1 MKVSFETETQ
11 VYVVDVVTK
20 YSISSKD
27 QTPQVYLCKQASD
40 NNNRLNF
47 DEMVNQGW
55 PKPNIARLKK
65 TGQEKFNLWDSQG
78 FLTEDGIQA
87 SVEGIVHV
95 PENGKLRLWVINHP
109 IAGIVPI
116 HATEEANLPI
126 DQEATNKDSNAKSC
140 LIEIHRSSRFKTLLD
155 QSGLE
160 SKWFELLSKYQNRN
174 WFSNQTLSTKAKLTW
189 TWRYEDGEFIVDD
202 YFNISGKISGL
213 PKQYSEGKGK
223 FVNKVTSFGPYK
235 FAYENNSINP
245 QDKFR
250 EWLSKGEYSASPW
263 DIKHGGMRRPLKM
276 LTDDE
281 KMRQTIHSIE
291 LIDNQIMEWDSISID
306 DVPLIAAN
314 ETDATDWSHFLL
326 KTLTP
331 GYTSRELTDALLGD
345 ILKYPAF
352 STVDSSQIATRVKND
367 LESQMGDPRMQK
379 LIQTADDLD
388 SCFIKLNASKIR
400 RDNDSIILTIEEG
413 KSRNYSDLITKMTAD
428 MKGRLQS
435 ILLIDNH
442 SYVRG
447 VPKSLDAFKSE
458 LTKISQGSELHILTR
473 HWNNTLDSE
482 SKYSPKENREKIISK
497 LKPSCDKIV
506 FVDDVE
512 APAYNHHRYIRIRTD
527 KEDRWFTV
535 NDTILSSF
543 NRERDV
549 TILNYDPS
557 YRKVLKPFI
566 TKFEQQIRGNQ

>member
-11 VYVVDVVTK
+11 IYVVDVVTK

-87 SVEGIVHV
+87 SEEGIVHV

-126 DQEATNKDSNAKSC
+126 DQEATNKDNNAKSC
-140 LIEIHRSSRFKTLLD
+140 LIEIHRSSRFKTLFD
-155 QSGLE
+155 FEGLE

-213 PKQYSEGKGK
+213 PKQYSDDQGTY
-223 FVNKVTSFGPYK
+223 VNKVTTFGPYK
-235 FAYENNSINP
+235 LDYENNSISP

-352 STVDSSQIATRVKND
+352 STVDSSQIAARVKDD
-367 LESQMGDPRMQK
+367 LESQIGDPRMQK
-379 LIQTADDLD
+379 LIQTADDMD
-388 SCFIKLNASKIR
+388 SSFIKLNAAKIR
-400 RDNDSIILTIEEG
+400 RDTGGVSLGIDDG
-413 KSRNYSDLITKMTAD
+413 KSRDYSDLITNMTAN

-442 SYVRG
+442 TYSRDVA
-447 VPKSLDAFKSE
+447 KSLGAIKSE
-458 LTKISQGSELHILTR
+458 LARLHQGSELHILTR
-473 HWNNTLDSE
+473 HWNETLDSE
-482 SKYSPKENREKIISK
+482 SKYNPKENRENIISK
-497 LKPSCDKIV
+497 LKPFCNKIV
-506 FVDDVE
+506 FLDDVE
-512 APAYNHHRYIRIRTD
+512 SERYNHHRYVRIRTD
-527 KEDRWFTV
+527 KEDRWFTF
-535 NDTILSSF
+535 NDTILGSF
-543 NRERDV
+543 NRDKDGW
-549 TILNYDPS
+549 IIDDPS
-557 YRKVLKPFI
+557 ARSDLKKYIP
-566 TKFEQQIRGNQ
+566 KFEQPSRGNQ

>member
-1 MKVSFETETQ
+1 M
-11 VYVVDVVTK
+11 
-20 YSISSKD
+20 
-27 QTPQVYLCKQASD
+27 
-40 NNNRLNF
+40 
-47 DEMVNQGW
+47 
-55 PKPNIARLKK
+55 
-65 TGQEKFNLWDSQG
+65 
-78 FLTEDGIQA
+78 LTEDGIQA

-126 DQEATNKDSNAKSC
+126 DQEATNEDNNAKSC
-140 LIEIHRSSRFKTLLD
+140 LIEIHRSSRFKTLFD
-155 QSGLE
+155 FEGFE

-202 YFNISGKISGL
+202 FFNISGKISGL
-213 PKQYSEGKGK
+213 PKQYSEDQGTY
-223 FVNKVTSFGPYK
+223 VNKVTTFGPYK
-235 FAYENNSINP
+235 LDYDNNSISP

-367 LESQMGDPRMQK
+367 LESQMGDSRMQK
-379 LIQTADDLD
+379 LIQTADDMD
-388 SCFIKLNASKIR
+388 SSFIKLNAAKIR
-400 RDNDSIILTIEEG
+400 RENGGVCLGIEAG
-413 KSRNYSDLITKMTAD
+413 KNRDYSNLITSLTAD

-442 SYVRG
+442 TYVRE
-447 VPKSLDAFKSE
+447 VPKSLEAFQSE
-458 LTKISQGSELHILTR
+458 LSQLNQRAELHILTR
-473 HWNNTLDSE
+473 HWNEKLDSE
-482 SKYSPKENREKIISK
+482 SKYNPKENRENIMSK
-497 LKPSCDKIV
+497 LKPFCNKIV
-506 FVDDVE
+506 FLDDE
-512 APAYNHHRYIRIRTD
+512 ESKRYNHHRYVRIRTD
-527 KEDRWFTV
+527 KEDRWFTF

-543 NRERDV
+543 NRDKDGW
-549 TILNYDPS
+549 IIDDPS
-557 YRKVLKPFI
+557 ARSDLKKYIP
-566 TKFEQQIRGNQ
+566 KFEQPSRGNQ

>member
-11 VYVVDVVTK
+11 IYVVDVVTK

-87 SVEGIVHV
+87 SEEGIVHV

-126 DQEATNKDSNAKSC
+126 DQEATNKDNNAKSC
-140 LIEIHRSSRFKTLLD
+140 LIEIHRSSRFKTLFD
-155 QSGLE
+155 FEGFE
-160 SKWFELLSKYQNRN
+160 SKWFELLSEYQNRN

-213 PKQYSEGKGK
+213 PKQYSDDQGTY
-223 FVNKVTSFGPYK
+223 VNKVTTFGPYK
-235 FAYENNSINP
+235 LDYENNSISP

-331 GYTSRELTDALLGD
+331 GYTSRELTDALLSD

-352 STVDSSQIATRVKND
+352 STVNSSQIAARVKDD
-367 LESQMGDPRMQK
+367 LESQIGDPRMQK
-379 LIQTADDLD
+379 LIQTADDMD
-388 SCFIKLNASKIR
+388 SSFIKLNAAKIR
-400 RDNDSIILTIEEG
+400 RATGGVSLGIDDG
-413 KSRNYSDLITKMTAD
+413 KSRDYSNLITNMTAN

-442 SYVRG
+442 TYSRDVA
-447 VPKSLDAFKSE
+447 KSLGAIKSE
-458 LTKISQGSELHILTR
+458 LARLHQGSELHILTR
-473 HWNNTLDSE
+473 HWNETLDSE
-482 SKYSPKENREKIISK
+482 SKYNPKENREKIISK
-497 LKPSCDKIV
+497 LKPFCNKIV
-506 FVDDVE
+506 FLDDVE
-512 APAYNHHRYIRIRTD
+512 SERYNHHRYVRIRTD
-527 KEDRWFTV
+527 KEDRWFTF

-543 NRERDV
+543 NRDKDGW
-549 TILNYDPS
+549 IIDDPS
-557 YRKVLKPFI
+557 ARSDLKKYIP
-566 TKFEQQIRGNQ
+566 KFEQPSRGNQ

>member
-11 VYVVDVVTK
+11 IYVVDVVTK

-47 DEMVNQGW
+47 DEMIDQGW
-55 PKPNIARLKK
+55 PKPNITRLKK

-78 FLTEDGIQA
+78 LLTEDGIQA
-87 SVEGIVHV
+87 SQEGIVHV

-126 DQEATNKDSNAKSC
+126 DQEATNKDNNAKSC
-140 LIEIHRSSRFKTLLD
+140 LIEIHRSNRFKTLFDLE
-155 QSGLE
+155 GCE
-160 SKWFELLSKYQNRN
+160 SKWFELLDKYQKRN

-189 TWRYEDGEFIVDD
+189 TWRYEDGKFIVDD
-202 YFNISGKISGL
+202 FFNISGKISGL
-213 PKQYSEGKGK
+213 PKQFSENEGTY
-223 FVNKVTSFGPYK
+223 VNKVTTFGPYK
-235 FAYENNSINP
+235 LDYENNSIIP

-263 DIKHGGMRRPLKM
+263 DIKHGGMRRPLRM

-291 LIDNQIMEWDSISID
+291 LIDNQIIEWDSISID

-331 GYTSRELTDALLGD
+331 GYTSRELTDALLDD

-367 LESQMGDPRMQK
+367 LEHQMGDPRMQK
-379 LIQTADDLD
+379 LIQTADDMD
-388 SCFIKLNASKIR
+388 SSFIKLNAAKIR
-400 RDNDSIILTIEEG
+400 RDTGGVSLGIEDG
-413 KSRNYSDLITKMTAD
+413 KSRNYSDLITNMTAN
-428 MKGRLQS
+428 MNGRLQS

-442 SYVRG
+442 TYSRDVS
-447 VPKSLDAFKSE
+447 KSLAAIQSE
-458 LTKISQGSELHILTR
+458 LARLYRGSELHILTR
-473 HWNNTLDSE
+473 HWNDTLDSK
-482 SKYSPKENREKIISK
+482 SKYNPKENRKNIISK
-497 LKPSCDKIV
+497 LKPFCNKIV
-506 FVDDVE
+506 FLDDE
-512 APAYNHHRYIRIRTD
+512 ESKRYNHHRYVRIRTD
-527 KEDRWFTV
+527 KEERWFTF

-543 NRERDV
+543 NRDKDGW
-549 TILNYDPS
+549 IIDDPS
-557 YRKVLKPFI
+557 GRLDLKKYIP
-566 TKFEQQIRGNQ
+566 KFEQSSRRNQ

>member
-1 MKVSFETETQ
+1 MKVSFEKETQ
-11 VYVVDVVTK
+11 IYVVDVVTK

-47 DEMVNQGW
+47 DEMIDQGW
-55 PKPNIARLKK
+55 PKPNITRLKK

-78 FLTEDGIQA
+78 LLTEDGIQA
-87 SVEGIVHV
+87 SQEGIVHV

-126 DQEATNKDSNAKSC
+126 DKEATNKDNNAKSC
-140 LIEIHRSSRFKTLLD
+140 LIEIHRSNRFKTLFDLE
-155 QSGLE
+155 GCE
-160 SKWFELLSKYQNRN
+160 SKWFELLGIYQKRN

-189 TWRYEDGEFIVDD
+189 TWRYEDGKFIVDD

-213 PKQYSEGKGK
+213 PKQFSENEGTY
-223 FVNKVTSFGPYK
+223 VNKVTTFGPYK
-235 FAYENNSINP
+235 LDYENNSISP

-263 DIKHGGMRRPLKM
+263 DIKHGGMRRPLRM

-291 LIDNQIMEWDSISID
+291 LIDNQIIEWDSISID

-367 LESQMGDPRMQK
+367 LEHQMGDPRMQK
-379 LIQTADDLD
+379 LIQTADDMD
-388 SCFIKLNASKIR
+388 SSFIKLNAAKIR
-400 RDNDSIILTIEEG
+400 RDTGGVSLGIEDG
-413 KSRNYSDLITKMTAD
+413 KSRNYSDLITNMTAN
-428 MKGRLQS
+428 MNGRLQS

-442 SYVRG
+442 TYSRDVS
-447 VPKSLDAFKSE
+447 KSLGAIQSE
-458 LTKISQGSELHILTR
+458 LARLYHGSELHILTR
-473 HWNNTLDSE
+473 HWNDTLDSK
-482 SKYSPKENREKIISK
+482 SKYNPKENRKNIISK
-497 LKPSCDKIV
+497 LKPFCNKIV
-506 FVDDVE
+506 FLDDE
-512 APAYNHHRYIRIRTD
+512 ESKRYNHHRYVRIRTD
-527 KEDRWFTV
+527 KEERWFTF

-543 NRERDV
+543 NRVKDGW
-549 TILNYDPS
+549 IIDDPS
-557 YRKVLKPFI
+557 GRLDLKKYIP
-566 TKFEQQIRGNQ
+566 KFEQSSRRNQ